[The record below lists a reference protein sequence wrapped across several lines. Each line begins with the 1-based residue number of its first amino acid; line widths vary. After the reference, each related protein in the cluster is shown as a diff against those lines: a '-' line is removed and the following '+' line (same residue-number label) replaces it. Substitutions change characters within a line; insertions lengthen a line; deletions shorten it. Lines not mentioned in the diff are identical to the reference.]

1 MNKKQRC
8 VLRRYGCVKQLVLF
22 CGVFFLCLGFKV
34 HAQVAMSA
42 DSLRAVDVAFSE
54 HSSEKL
60 GQVLS
65 ANRSA
70 RDYGELEAYTLKK
83 IRQFVVL
90 NELDFAKAASMIM
103 IDNNMDNED
112 ALAVYSSTTR
122 AIERRAQMLAEQKAQ
137 EERLAAIL
145 EADHAKLE
153 DISVPDKSYTPVMNV
168 TSGETFYYSTE
179 AESSLSPINWE
190 VSLGFADLI
199 LQTGRKD
206 PALKY
211 GLSMEGEFFYS
222 TDVVTVG
229 GEVVVDMSLLSFF
242 GPKELSASV
251 KAVPS
256 FSVAALSQ
264 NLFFRIGF
272 FNESNF
278 MSPIIGISY
287 KKFGGKQLGFDF
299 YADYYI
305 GHLAQEDMKVAFAAG
320 GNVFI
325 PLVQGDIVNMGLNLG
340 LSDSVYMYTD
350 GMDNN
355 LKCIF
360 SLRVGN

>member
-1 MNKKQRC
+1 MARN
-8 VLRRYGCVKQLVLF
+8 GFVKQIVLF
-22 CGVFFLCLGFKV
+22 CSVVFLSLGFNV
-34 HAQVAMSA
+34 YAQQAMTV

-65 ANRSA
+65 ANRLA

-122 AIERRAQMLAEQKAQ
+122 AIERRTQMLADQKAQ

-145 EADHAKLE
+145 EADHAKLAE
-153 DISVPDKSYTPVMNV
+153 TKVPDKNYTPVMNV
-168 TSGETFYYSTE
+168 TSGETYYYSKE
-179 AESSLSPINWE
+179 AETNLSPINWE
-190 VSLGFADLI
+190 VALGFADLI
-199 LQTGRKD
+199 LSTGRKD

-211 GLSMEGEFFYS
+211 GLSMSGEFYYS
-222 TDVVTVG
+222 TEAVTLG
-229 GEVVVDMSLLSFF
+229 GEVIADMSLLSFF
-242 GPKELSASV
+242 GPKELSASI
-251 KAVPS
+251 KAVPAIS
-256 FSVAALSQ
+256 FSGLSE
-264 NLFFRIGF
+264 NLFFRVGF
-272 FNESNF
+272 LFDSEF
-278 MSPIIGISY
+278 MSPTIGISY
-287 KKFGGKQLGFDF
+287 KKFGGKQLGFGI

-305 GHLAQEDMKVAFAAG
+305 GHLAQEDMNVAFAAG
-320 GNVFI
+320 GNIFV

-340 LSDSVYMYTD
+340 VSDSVFMYAD
-350 GMDNN
+350 GIDNN
-355 LKCIF
+355 FKCIF